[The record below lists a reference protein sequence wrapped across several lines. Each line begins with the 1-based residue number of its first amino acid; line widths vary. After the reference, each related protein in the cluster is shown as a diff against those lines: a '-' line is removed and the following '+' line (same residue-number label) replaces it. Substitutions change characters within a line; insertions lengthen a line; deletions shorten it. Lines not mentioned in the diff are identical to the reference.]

1 MSDGHQQGRTSFA
14 QQGIWLNERTRD
26 MHDAYHAPC
35 LITFDG
41 ELDTG
46 ALRTACAAVLA
57 RHPVLS
63 SAFEEDGGIP
73 WMRPA
78 DRVPEL
84 EVEDPGEGDAEARLA
99 ALIRR
104 HASAPFDFEHGPL
117 VRLVLAPLGPSRH
130 ALLLVTHHLV
140 FDGPSLD
147 LFTRDLAACYQAAV
161 SGAEPEA
168 PPIAA
173 SFADYAAEE
182 ERRIAAA
189 LPKARRFWRER
200 WKEPDQMALPG
211 VTGPI
216 GYAAPAHTIRFT
228 VDAERRDA
236 LGRAGQALG
245 VTRFELLL
253 ASMYA
258 LLYRY
263 GNADPVITV
272 ALGLRPEEF
281 TDAIGPFAQ
290 ELPVAAK
297 VGGDLTFRE
306 LAATVHEHLGELSP
320 HRAVPLN
327 RAVTG
332 VRPAAMR
339 TAVSISYRRSSPA
352 HTLPG
357 LRIRG
362 ERLPNQSARGA
373 FWVLV
378 FNEDDGMRF
387 IINHPQE
394 RFAAESAE
402 RVAGHW
408 RKLLDQAVAAPDTRV
423 DALAFLSD
431 SERDLLLAANPGE
444 PADAAE
450 RTVVDLFAERVAA
463 GPGSVAVQR
472 GTAQTT
478 GERLDAAT
486 AGLARRLRCAGVTPG
501 SLVAI
506 EAGDPADALT
516 GMLAVLRTGGAYLP
530 VGPDDL
536 TDPVV
541 RSAVSAVL
549 SATAEAGGPPVL
561 PFEAETGADG
571 CVCGD
576 CGTDALPDP
585 SPEDVAYAV
594 LSPTPDGPARI
605 VRFDHRALT
614 GALLAF
620 RTILECGPDDA
631 FLALSHVTAPYAAL
645 ELLLPA
651 IAGGRVVLP
660 AREEIEDP
668 ARLVAL
674 VDRHEIT
681 HAQATPSLWHL
692 LLDAGLDAPGLTAL
706 SGGET
711 LQPSLARRLRARVR
725 RLWNVHGTDDAALW
739 STCGEVAPDA
749 ETPAI
754 GRAVPGARV
763 HVLDAS
769 GALVPIG
776 SPGELCVAGPAL
788 ARDDAGRF
796 APDPFGPD
804 GSRLARTGE
813 RARRRPDGELEFLGG
828 DHRRIRL
835 NGQDVELADVE
846 ARLGA
851 HAGVARCAVTTAE
864 DGGLRAY
871 LLPAGDEPPPEEE
884 LGGWLAAVLPE
895 GTSADY
901 ITLPEFPLTPD
912 RRLDVGRLSADAG
925 RARRPAVTRSA
936 GVREEDLETVAK
948 VWREVLRV
956 GEVGLDDNLFDFGVN
971 SLVVTQISARIFRR
985 TGVDIPLETF
995 YEAPTINEICGVIA
1009 QARREE

>member
-57 RHPVLS
+57 RHPVLT
-63 SAFEEDGGIP
+63 SAFEEDGGVP

-84 EVEDPGEGDAEARLA
+84 EIDDPGEGDPEARLA
-99 ALIRR
+99 ELVRR
-104 HASAPFDFEHGPL
+104 HAPAPFDFERGPL
-117 VRLVLAPLGPSRH
+117 VRLVLAPLGPGRH

-147 LFTRDLAACYQAAV
+147 LFTRDLAACYRAAV
-161 SGAEPEA
+161 SGAGPEA
-168 PPIAA
+168 PAA
-173 SFADYAAEE
+173 SFAGYAAGE

-189 LPKARRFWRER
+189 LPTARRFWRER
-200 WKEPDQMALPG
+200 WQEPDQMALPG

-228 VDAERRDA
+228 IGAERRDA
-236 LGRAGQALG
+236 LGRAGEALG

-281 TDAIGPFAQ
+281 ADAIGPFAQ
-290 ELPVAAK
+290 ELPVAAR

-306 LAATVHEHLGELSP
+306 LAAAVHEHLGGLSP
-320 HRAVPLN
+320 HRGVPLN

-387 IINHPQE
+387 IINHPEE
-394 RFAAESAE
+394 RFPAESAE

-408 RKLLDQAVAAPDTRV
+408 RELLDQAVAAPDTRV
-423 DALAFLSD
+423 GALTFLGD
-431 SERDLLLAANPGE
+431 SERGLLLAANPGE
-444 PADAAE
+444 PAGAAE

-463 GPGSVAVQR
+463 DRGGVAVLR
-472 GTAQTT
+472 GTAETT

-486 AGLARRLRCAGVTPG
+486 EGLARRLRCAGVTPG

-506 EAGDPADALT
+506 ETGDPADALT
-516 GMLAVLRTGGAYLP
+516 GMLAVLRAGAAYLLA
-530 VGPDDL
+530 GPDGP
-536 TDPVV
+536 TV
-541 RSAVSAVL
+541 RSGVSAVL
-549 SATAEAGGPPVL
+549 SAAAGTGGPPVL
-561 PFEAETGADG
+561 AFDADG
-571 CVCGD
+571 CVCGN
-576 CGTDALPDP
+576 CGADALADP
-585 SPEDVAYAV
+585 APEDVAYAA
-594 LSPTPDGPARI
+594 LSPTPDGPSRI

-620 RTILECGPDDA
+620 RAILEFGPGGT
-631 FLALSHVTAPYAAL
+631 FLALSRVTAPGAAL

-651 IAGGRVVLP
+651 TAGGRVVVP
-660 AREEIEDP
+660 APEEADEP

-674 VDRHEIT
+674 VGRHAIT
-681 HAQATPSLWHL
+681 HAQATPSLWQL

-711 LQPSLARRLRARVR
+711 LQPTLARRLRARLR

-739 STCGEVAPDA
+739 STCGEVAPGA
-749 ETPAI
+749 ETVAI
-754 GRAVPGARV
+754 GRPVPGARV
-763 HVLDAS
+763 HLLDAS

-788 ARDDAGRF
+788 ARDDDGRF
-796 APDPFGPD
+796 APDPFGSG
-804 GSRLARTGE
+804 GSRLARTGK
-813 RARRRPDGELEFLGG
+813 RARWRPDGELDFLGG

-835 NGQDVELADVE
+835 NGQEVELADVE

-851 HAGVARCAVTTAE
+851 HDAVARCAVTTAE
-864 DGGLRAY
+864 DGGLLAY
-871 LLPAGDEPPPEEE
+871 LLPAGDEPPAEEE
-884 LGGWLAAVLPE
+884 LGGWLAATLPE
-895 GTSADY
+895 GTAVGY
-901 ITLPEFPLTPD
+901 VTLPEFPLTPD
-912 RRLDVGRLSADAG
+912 RRLDVGRLSPEAG

-948 VWREVLRV
+948 IWRDVLRA

-971 SLVVTQISARIFRR
+971 SLIVTQISARIFRR